1 MKSKLI
7 NEDGQRTY
15 ALVFDVG
22 DEAMEGLR
30 AFAEQHDLTAAQFTG
45 IGAFSDVTLGYFDWV
60 RKHYEAIRLNEQVE
74 VVTLAGDV
82 AVKGQDPQVHAHVTV
97 GRRDGSAYGGH
108 LLEGHVRP
116 TLEIILVES
125 PAHLR
130 KKVDEVTGLALI
142 DIGDEP

>member
-7 NEDGQRTY
+7 HEDGQKTY
-15 ALVFDVG
+15 VLIFDVG

-30 AFAEQHDLTAAQFTG
+30 AFAKEHGLTAAQFTG

-60 RKHYEAIRLNEQVE
+60 RKDYEAIRLNEQVE

-82 AVKGQDPQVHAHVTV
+82 ALKDREPEVHAHVSV

-116 TLEIILVES
+116 TLEVILVES
-125 PAHLR
+125 PRYLQKR
-130 KKVDEVTGLALI
+130 VDEVSGLAVI
-142 DIGDEP
+142 DLEDEG